1 MAHNPRGGL
10 LAGNETKLYVRSMG
24 KAFEVTGLFA
34 SDDEAND
41 WMSRHSGHGV
51 IACAGNLVI
60 VASMYDGGTN
70 AAFDLPTLPAKM
82 DSPHAKY
89 WRSGEVAP

>member
-10 LAGNETKLYVRSMG
+10 LAGNKTTLYVRSMG
-24 KAFEVTGLFA
+24 KAFEVTGLFT

-41 WMSRHSGHGV
+41 WMSRHSDHGV

-60 VASMYDGGTN
+60 VASLYDGQKNEVFG
-70 AAFDLPTLPAKM
+70 LPA
-82 DSPHAKY
+82 
-89 WRSGEVAP
+89 